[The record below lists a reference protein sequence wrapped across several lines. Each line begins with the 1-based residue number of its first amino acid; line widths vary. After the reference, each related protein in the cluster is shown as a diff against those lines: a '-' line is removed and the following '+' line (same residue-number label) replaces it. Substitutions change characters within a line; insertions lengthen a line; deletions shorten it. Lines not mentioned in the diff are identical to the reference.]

1 MTCADG
7 TTLLIRQNILGRNS
21 SRGINYQLDAFP
33 RQLRRQVGIRVFQG
47 CPTRLNL
54 RLNLSLNVWTLTPS
68 IWELSWSWVGV
79 RVESRVGHLWKH
91 PFGRGSPKSPF
102 RLVPFCQ
109 PQKVI
114 GYSPDFYQFFC
125 RPAVYMVFYYYE
137 GIGRWFLV
145 FILCLYPFNL
155 SIYIYI
161 YSNWWNTN
169 REKGIAIT
177 CRCRHIL

>member
-102 RLVPFCQ
+102 SPSSFLPTAESDRLLTRLLSVLL
-109 PQKVI
+109 
-114 GYSPDFYQFFC
+114 SSS
-125 RPAVYMVFYYYE
+125 
-137 GIGRWFLV
+137 
-145 FILCLYPFNL
+145 CLYGILLLWRDRKVVFGFHFVLISFQPIYL
-155 SIYIYI
+155 YIYI
-161 YSNWWNTN
+161 F
-169 REKGIAIT
+169 
-177 CRCRHIL
+177 